1 MIESIEQ
8 KDIEFL
14 VSTGK
19 LKYSMPA
26 SLSKAEKI
34 TSIKRMEEIVDE
46 NCEEAEMDPGNG
58 EAGGAG
64 EKDYQWK
71 LSELIKNLIRKQK

>member
-1 MIESIEQ
+1 MIIESIEQ
-8 KDIEFL
+8 KDVEFL

-46 NCEEAEMDPGNG
+46 NCEEADGIEFLHIGKRIN
-58 EAGGAG
+58 
-64 EKDYQWK
+64 
-71 LSELIKNLIRKQK
+71 LCLIL